1 MEQQLTFV
9 DYIMALEQK
18 YLGEIFASLDDR
30 CEAGDAF
37 DWEELDYQKLVS
49 EVEIETAKEVWQ

>member
-9 DYIMALEQK
+9 DYINSIEQRT
-18 YLGEIFASLDDR
+18 LDEIFASLDDR
-30 CEAGDAF
+30 AESGESF

-49 EVEIETAKEVWQ
+49 EETIEVAKETWQ